1 MNNIEFRSDA
11 NIVVCKNSTE
21 MFLKS
26 SKPSLEKLSARYY
39 ESIPTSSEY
48 TGYTA
53 NITFGDFFSA
63 YTDSFTDPVAILAAI
78 NSKSSQNV
86 LIDVNSNSNLNV
98 SGESTEKNF
107 SIFSS
112 PAKDSSYL
120 AGQMPLNSQDT
131 TENIGLAVFNNG
143 KIVGELNGLETM
155 IYLLMDNKLKSAQI
169 SIPNP
174 YYPAE
179 TMDIK
184 IKPNS
189 NTKCSVDLVNGT
201 PYIKINIDIL
211 TRLMTMDT
219 GTDTLNEERVKKV
232 EEYTNKYLKEHILSY
247 LYRVSK
253 DFKTDINGF
262 GRFACKNFLVWDD
275 WLDYNWLHKFESAT
289 FNVNVNSNFKSS
301 YLLMES

>member
-1 MNNIEFRSDA
+1 
-11 NIVVCKNSTE
+11 
-21 MFLKS
+21 
-26 SKPSLEKLSARYY
+26 
-39 ESIPTSSEY
+39 
-48 TGYTA
+48 
-53 NITFGDFFSA
+53 
-63 YTDSFTDPVAILAAI
+63 
-78 NSKSSQNV
+78 
-86 LIDVNSNSNLNV
+86 
-98 SGESTEKNF
+98 
-107 SIFSS
+107 
-112 PAKDSSYL
+112 
-120 AGQMPLNSQDT
+120 
-131 TENIGLAVFNNG
+131 
-143 KIVGELNGLETM
+143 M

-275 WLDYNWLHKFESAT
+275 WLNYNWLHKFESAT
-289 FNVNVNSNFKSS
+289 FNVNVKSNFKSS